1 MAYKP
6 LYDADYFRRL
16 LKQLELMKRKKKS
29 RKTQIYEMRSEKEA
43 EK

>member
-6 LYDADYFRRL
+6 LYDNDYFRRL
-16 LKQLELMKRKKKS
+16 LKQIELLERKKRS
-29 RKTQIYEMRSEKEA
+29 RKTQVYEKRSEKEA